1 MRVPSSARLDV
12 PAPQALRR
20 EAQAVTAESPSALHR
35 LLTADPGE
43 QDVELARPSIE
54 GEIPAELLGGF
65 YALNGPGRV
74 RLGGR
79 TAHPFD
85 GHGLIRA
92 FWLRGAH
99 AARFQSRYVRTDAFL
114 AESAAERLLY
124 SGVGSSVAPRSL
136 WPHHVLRNVLSRRV
150 KNVANTTIFKW
161 AGRLFAG
168 WEGGLPHA
176 LDAKKLTTLGLETFG
191 GALSGSRCLAHAKV
205 DHGAG
210 RLVTV
215 SITMGPR
222 TTLVFREIDAAGKV
236 VSTREHRVSGSLL
249 LHDFA
254 ITQSYYVFVDAPM
267 RINYWKL
274 AAAALGLGDLIS
286 VLSPRL
292 DLPAHVVLVPRDGAR
307 GEARRI
313 RLAEP
318 FFVVHY
324 ANAFE
329 RGDGSVV
336 LDAAASTNMVIDRE
350 FGFRSSDLP
359 LDPFHHGSD
368 ASPDLDA
375 CLVRV
380 ELDLASGRSRLQ
392 RAASFGLDFPRVH
405 PDREGLET
413 AHIYAAGGRSMP
425 ASPLFDSVVHCDHS
439 SGEPRESR
447 WTPGNGCFVGEPV
460 YAPRPGSTAECDG
473 FVLVVAYD
481 VDGARSE
488 LCILRAEAVERG
500 PVARI
505 RLPFL
510 LPYGFHGSWIA
521 KG

>member
-1 MRVPSSARLDV
+1 MRVPSSTRLHA
-12 PAPQALRR
+12 PAPEALRR
-20 EAQAVTAESPSALHR
+20 EAHAVDAEGPSALHR

-43 QDVELARPSIE
+43 QDVELVRSAIE
-54 GEIPAELLGGF
+54 GEIPAELVGGV

-74 RLGGR
+74 SLGGR

-85 GHGLIRA
+85 GHGLVRSFA
-92 FWLRGAH
+92 LRGPH
-99 AARFQSRYVRTDAFL
+99 AVRFQSRYVKTDAFL

-124 SGVGSSVAPRSL
+124 SGIGSAVAPRSL
-136 WPHHVLRNVLSRRV
+136 WPHHVLRNLLSRRV

-161 AGRLFAG
+161 AGRLLAG

-176 LDAKKLTTLGLETFG
+176 LDARELTTLGLETFA

-205 DHGAG
+205 DHGRR
-210 RLVTV
+210 RLLTL

-222 TTLVFREIDAAGKV
+222 TKLVFREIDEAGKA
-236 VSTREHRVSGSLL
+236 VSTREHKLSGSVL

-254 ITQSYYVFVDAPM
+254 FTRSYYVFVDAPM
-267 RINYWKL
+267 RVSFWRL
-274 AAAALGLGDLIS
+274 AAAAVGLGDLIS

-292 DLPAHVVLVPRDGAR
+292 DRPAHVVLVPRDPTR

-313 RLAEP
+313 PLAEP

-329 RGDGSVV
+329 RDDGSVV
-336 LDAAASTNMVIDRE
+336 LDAAAAANLAIDRE

-359 LDPFHHGSD
+359 LDPSHHGSD
-368 ASPDLDA
+368 VSPDLDA

-380 ELDLASGRSRLQ
+380 ELDPASGRARLR
-392 RAASFGLDFPRVH
+392 RAPSFGVEFPRVH
-405 PDREGLET
+405 PDREGVET
-413 AHIYAAGGRSMP
+413 AHISAAGGRSMP
-425 ASPLFDSVVHCDHS
+425 AQPLFDSLLHCDLS
-439 SGEPRESR
+439 GGEPRESR

-473 FVLVVAYD
+473 FVLVVVYD

-500 PVARI
+500 PVARL

-521 KG
+521 RG